1 MAETPVPLCHT
12 GNTGVQKNVPR
23 EVTADATRIFQSL
36 MWLKERQKSCADEDE
51 ESKHEVRMRQEEITC
66 WMAQKLLELRPGS

>member
-12 GNTGVQKNVPR
+12 GRTGVQENLHKQ
-23 EVTADATRIFQSL
+23 VTIDAARIFLSL
-36 MWLKERQKSCADEDE
+36 TELNERLKSWADEGE

-66 WMAQKLLELRPGS
+66 SMAQKLLELRLGF